1 MKYLG
6 TKHRTVYDD
15 GRLKPRKRRKVV
27 PDNFEDDDIE
37 YGYDVLVQEGENA
50 SLAADEDMGPK

>member
-6 TKHRTVYDD
+6 TKHRTVYAD
-15 GRLKPRKRRKVV
+15 GRLKPRKRQKVV

-37 YGYDVLVQEGENA
+37 YGYDVPVQEGQN
-50 SLAADEDMGPK
+50 SGLSGDEDMGPK